1 MRCFN
6 PYEEKSSK
14 GVSNIPDFIIYVV
27 AKSLSLQRGSVIF
40 CTQKPVLFGCCRAY
54 EFRHNPY
61 FENTSE
67 ITNFVVYGKD
77 KISFGF
83 QSQEDPEQRG

>member
-1 MRCFN
+1 MIIII
-6 PYEEKSSK
+6 ST
-14 GVSNIPDFIIYVV
+14 IIYLP
-27 AKSLSLQRGSVIF
+27 KCIVIKNWGH
-40 CTQKPVLFGCCRAY
+40 KPFLKGCYRRH